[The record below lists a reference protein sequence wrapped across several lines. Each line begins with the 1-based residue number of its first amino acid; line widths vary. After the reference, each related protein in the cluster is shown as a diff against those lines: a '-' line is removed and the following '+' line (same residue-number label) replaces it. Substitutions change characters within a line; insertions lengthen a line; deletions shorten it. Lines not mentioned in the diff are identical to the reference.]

1 MDRWL
6 ASVFLTTTLFLS
18 GCAYSVGPTNGLQAG
33 TQSIE
38 IRPFTNDTQEP
49 RIIDPVVT
57 ALRRTIQ
64 RDGTF
69 TLSTR
74 DGADVL
80 VTGTIVRY
88 NRIELTVQPT
98 DVVTVRDYRL
108 EMTARVFARV
118 RSTGRVLLDREVS
131 GHTTIRVGAD
141 LTTSERQ
148 AIPLVAENLAFNIT
162 SLLADGDF

>member
-1 MDRWL
+1 MGRSL
-6 ASVFLTTTLFLS
+6 ASVILMLALWLS
-18 GCAYSVGPTNGLQAG
+18 GCAYRVGPTNGLQAG

-38 IRPFTNDTQEP
+38 IHPFANDTQEP
-49 RIIDPVVT
+49 RIIDPVVM

-69 TLSTR
+69 TLSTHG
-74 DGADVL
+74 GADVL
-80 VTGTIVRY
+80 VTGRIVRY
-88 NRIELTVQPT
+88 SRIDLSVQST

-108 EMTARVFARV
+108 EMTAMVSARV
-118 RSTGRVLLDREVS
+118 RSTGRMLLDREVS
-131 GHTTIRVGAD
+131 GHTTLRVGSD
-141 LTTSERQ
+141 LVTSERQ

>member
-6 ASVFLTTTLFLS
+6 AILFLTTTLLSS
-18 GCAYSVGPTNGLQAG
+18 GCAYRVGPTNGLQAG

-38 IRPFTNDTQEP
+38 IHPFANDTQEP

-69 TLSTR
+69 TLSTGG
-74 DGADVL
+74 GADVL
-80 VTGTIVRY
+80 VTGRIVKYSRV
-88 NRIELTVQPT
+88 ELSVQPT
-98 DVVTVRDYRL
+98 DVVTVKDYRL
-108 EMTARVFARV
+108 EMTARVSARV
-118 RSTGRVLLDREVS
+118 RSTGRTLLDREVS
-131 GHTTIRVGAD
+131 GHTTIRVGSD

>member
-6 ASVFLTTTLFLS
+6 ATVLLATTLLIS
-18 GCAYSVGPTNGLQAG
+18 GCAYRVGPTNGVQAG

-38 IRPFTNDTQEP
+38 IHPFANDTQEP

-69 TLSTR
+69 TLLTGG
-74 DGADVL
+74 GADVL
-80 VTGTIVRY
+80 VTGRIVKYSRV
-88 NRIELTVQPT
+88 ELSVQPT
-98 DVVTVRDYRL
+98 DVVTVKDYRL
-108 EMTARVFARV
+108 EMTARVSARV
-118 RSTGRVLLDREVS
+118 RSTGRTLLDREVS
-131 GHTTIRVGAD
+131 GHTTIRVGSD

>member
-1 MDRWL
+1 M
-6 ASVFLTTTLFLS
+6 ATLILG
-18 GCAYSVGPTNGLQAG
+18 GCAYRVGPTNGLQAG

-38 IRPFTNDTQEP
+38 IRPFANDTQEP

-69 TLSTR
+69 TLSTHG
-74 DGADVL
+74 GADVL
-80 VTGTIVRY
+80 VTGTIIRY
-88 NRIELTVQPT
+88 SRIELSVQPT
-98 DVVTVRDYRL
+98 DVVTVKDYRL
-108 EMTARVFARV
+108 EMVAMVTARV
-118 RSTGRVLLDREVS
+118 RSTGRMLLDRQVA

-141 LTTSERQ
+141 LVTSERQ
-148 AIPLVAENLAFNIT
+148 AIPLVAENLAYNIT

>member
-6 ASVFLTTTLFLS
+6 ASAFLTMALLFG
-18 GCAYSVGPTNGLQAG
+18 GCAYRVGPTNGLQAG

-38 IRPFTNDTQEP
+38 IHPFANDTQEP
-49 RIIDPVVT
+49 RIIDPLVT
-57 ALRRTIQ
+57 ALRRAIQ

-69 TLSTR
+69 SLSTR

-80 VTGTIVRY
+80 VTGRIVKY
-88 NRIELTVQPT
+88 SRIELTMQPT

-108 EMTARVFARV
+108 EMTAKVSARV
-118 RSTGRVLLDREVS
+118 RSTGRMLLDREVS
-131 GHTTIRVGAD
+131 GRTTIRVGND
-141 LTTSERQ
+141 LVTSERQ